1 MGRLVE
7 RDRWKEDEAEYDAD
21 TCDVEWNE
29 GKGFVIPDSE
39 CVVCV

>member
-7 RDRWKEDEAEYDAD
+7 RDRWKEDEAEYDAGN
-21 TCDVEWNE
+21 CDVEWNE
-29 GKGFVIPDSE
+29 GKGLVIPDSE